1 MANHSPLAD
10 NYVSKK
16 TFDEAMAGDAAGEAP
31 EKEQQKSQDAAKRA
45 TEKGEAAR
53 NGGGG
58 VKPADSK

>member
-1 MANHSPLAD
+1 MANHSPLPD

-16 TFDEAMAGDAAGEAP
+16 TFDEAIDGQNAGESP

-53 NGGGG
+53 NGGGTKSTG
-58 VKPADSK
+58 DK